1 MEKDIKDYLENQH
14 WVKFI
19 TRDIPFIRN
28 AIIINSY
35 VDGYKKDIGWQ
46 YNSGVSI
53 FKKGIAHIYRY
64 KEGTNLNAEGFLKIK
79 DKKAFFERIIK
90 ETKSRKKK
98 TLKNIE
104 ICENKLK
111 NKKLEYKELLN
122 IFNILYSTFKSFW
135 NLQFFPM
142 GLEFSLNS
150 YGRKNVVLK
159 YKKYMI
165 DIREQSQHTTVKI
178 EDLIDITL
186 KRMAKSK
193 NLTEELI
200 KYATPREIINDKLN
214 KNLLNKRKEISVQM
228 VKNNKYL
235 VFQDKEAREIN
246 NLIISLEE
254 KINTKEVNGNSAYKG
269 KVEGLVR
276 VILYRK
282 NLDKIKNGEIL
293 VTPMTEAFYTPYLK
307 KVKGII
313 TNEGGITCHAAII
326 SRELKIPCVIGTRN
340 ATKVLKT
347 GNLVEVDAEK
357 GIVKI
362 IKKAG

>member
-1 MEKDIKDYLENQH
+1 MKKDIKEYLENQH

-35 VDGYKKDIGWQ
+35 IDGYKKDIGWQ

-79 DKKAFFERIIK
+79 DKKALFERIIK

-111 NKKLEYKELLN
+111 NKKLEYEELLD

-150 YGRKNVVLK
+150 YGREDVVLK
-159 YKKYMI
+159 YKKYMMG
-165 DIREQSQHTTVKI
+165 IREQGQHIIVRL
-178 EDLIDITL
+178 EDLIDIVL

-193 NLTEELI
+193 NLQEELI
-200 KYATPREIINDKLN
+200 KYATPTEIISDGLN
-214 KNLLNKRKEISVQM
+214 KTILSKRKKISVQM
-228 VKNNKYL
+228 MKNNKYL
-235 VFQDKEAREIN
+235 VFQDKEAKEIDD
-246 NLIISLEE
+246 LIISLEE
-254 KINTKEVNGNSAYKG
+254 KISTKEVKGNSAYKE
-269 KVEGLVR
+269 KAEGLAR

-282 NLDKIKNGEIL
+282 DLDKIKNGEIL
-293 VTPMTEAFYTPYLK
+293 VTPMTEAFYIPYLK
-307 KVKGII
+307 RVKGIV

-326 SRELKIPCVIGTRN
+326 SRELKIPCIIGTRN

-347 GNLVEVDAEK
+347 GDLVEVDAEK
-357 GIVKI
+357 GIVKV
-362 IKKAG
+362 IKRG

>member
-1 MEKDIKDYLENQH
+1 MKKDVKEYLENQH

-35 VDGYKKDIGWQ
+35 IDGYKKDIGW
-46 YNSGVSI
+46 YYYSGVSI

-64 KEGTNLNAEGFLKIK
+64 KEGTNLNAKSFLKIK

-90 ETKSRKKK
+90 KTKSRKKK

-111 NKKLEYKELLN
+111 KKKLEYKELLD

-150 YGRKNVVLK
+150 YGREDVALK

-165 DIREQSQHTTVKI
+165 DIREQSQYIVVRL
-178 EDLIDITL
+178 EDLIDVVL

-193 NLTEELI
+193 NLQEELI
-200 KYATPREIINDKLN
+200 KYATPAEIINDKLD
-214 KNLLNKRKEISVQM
+214 KTILNKRKEISIQM
-228 VKNNKYL
+228 VRNNKYL
-235 VFQDKEAREIN
+235 VFQDNEAKEIDD
-246 NLIISLEE
+246 LIVSLEE
-254 KINTKEVNGNSAYKG
+254 KISTEEVKGNSAYKG
-269 KVEGLVR
+269 KVKGLAR

-282 NLDKIKNGEIL
+282 DLDKIKNGEIL
-293 VTPMTEAFYTPYLK
+293 VTPMTEAFYTPYLR

-313 TNEGGITCHAAII
+313 TDEGGITCHAAII
-326 SRELKIPCVIGTRN
+326 SRELKIPCIIGTRN
-340 ATKVLKT
+340 ATKILKT
-347 GNLVEVDAEK
+347 GDLVEVDAEK

-362 IKKAG
+362 LKKK